1 MTRVALLSSE
11 PIRAQ
16 VAGIGVRYLELA
28 RRLPR
33 PGVEIVLLS
42 PADPIEAPE
51 LSLGAGQVRRA
62 ERGRLAELVR
72 DCDAVIAQGQLAN
85 DLLLEAPQLPV
96 AIDLYDPWM
105 IENLHY
111 YGTLG
116 LDPYRNDHASWSL
129 QLGRGDFFLCSSQEQ
144 RLFYLGFLAALG
156 RVNPELVGRDPE
168 LRSLIAEVPF
178 GVPDTLPA
186 GRPYLPARTAGERRL
201 LFGGLYDWYDP
212 WTLLAALERLE
223 MPGWRLLVIRHP
235 NPGTTPQRL
244 FAEVEADCRRRG
256 WWGERVLALDS
267 VPTERRFDLLREVDV
282 LVAPHRPSLET
293 DLSLRT
299 RFLDAVAVGCPVVTS
314 EGGAMARL
322 LREHDAG
329 WVVPAG
335 DAPALAAALVEALAP
350 KHRCAEGMAALGRR
364 FAWERVLEPLV
375 RFCRDPW
382 RDSTKEAFARSLP
395 TVAPA
400 DATAFRVRRFLRR
413 LRG

>member
-33 PGVEIVLLS
+33 PGVEVVLLS
-42 PADPIEAPE
+42 PAEPAEAPE
-51 LSLGAGQVRRA
+51 LPLGGGQVRRA

-72 DCDAVIAQGQLAN
+72 DCDAAIAQGQLAN
-85 DLLLEAPQLPV
+85 DLLLEAPQLPI

-111 YGTLG
+111 YETLG

-178 GVPDTLPA
+178 GVPDTLAPA
-186 GRPYLPARTAGERRL
+186 RPYLPARTAGERRL
-201 LFGGLYDWYDP
+201 LFGGMYDWYDP
-212 WTLLAALERLE
+212 WTLLAALARLE
-223 MPGWRLLVIRHP
+223 MPGWRLLLIRHP

-256 WWGERVLALDS
+256 WWGERVLALDP

-335 DAPALAAALVEALAP
+335 DAPALAEALAEALAP
-350 KHRCAEGMAALGRR
+350 AHRCAEGMAALARR
-364 FAWERVLEPLV
+364 FGWERVLEPLV
-375 RFCRDPW
+375 GFCRDPW

-400 DATAFRVRRFLRR
+400 DAPAFRVRRFLRR